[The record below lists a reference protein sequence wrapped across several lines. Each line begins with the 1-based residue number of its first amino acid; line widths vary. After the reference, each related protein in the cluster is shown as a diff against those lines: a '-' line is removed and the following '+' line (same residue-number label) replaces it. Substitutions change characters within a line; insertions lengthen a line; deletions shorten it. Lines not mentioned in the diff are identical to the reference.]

1 MYLRSNSALPVSFGS
16 TAPLDI
22 VGVATFVYQFVSASL
37 CRILYDLKLEV
48 ETAWMAPRLL
58 QQETQQLKRR
68 FIDVRD
74 DILGCM
80 N

>member
-1 MYLRSNSALPVSFGS
+1 MYLGSNSALPVSFGS

-22 VGVATFVYQFVSASL
+22 VVVATFVYQFVSASL

-48 ETAWMAPRLL
+48 ETAWLLVCCNRRLS
-58 QQETQQLKRR
+58 
-68 FIDVRD
+68 
-74 DILGCM
+74 

>member
-22 VGVATFVYQFVSASL
+22 VGVTTFVYQFVSASL

-48 ETAWMAPRLL
+48 ETAWLL
-58 QQETQQLKRR
+58 ASSAATGDSAIEKKIHRR
-68 FIDVRD
+68 
-74 DILGCM
+74 
-80 N
+80 